1 MDLRQLVEHLSSV
14 RDNVSVRDNIN
25 VYETLKNQ
33 VLGGFKIFCP
43 KLLMRKKKIIISMNS
58 LELLEQVLDLKKI
71 TIL

>member
-33 VLGGFKIFCP
+33 VLGGFKISY
-43 KLLMRKKKIIISMNS
+43 KIINEKEKIYYKH
-58 LELLEQVLDLKKI
+58 EFIRIVGAGIRFKKI